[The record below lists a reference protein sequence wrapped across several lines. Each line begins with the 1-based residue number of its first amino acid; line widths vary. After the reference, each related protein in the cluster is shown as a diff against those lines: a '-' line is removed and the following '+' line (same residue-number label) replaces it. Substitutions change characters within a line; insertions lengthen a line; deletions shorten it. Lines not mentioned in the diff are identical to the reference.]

1 MCAGFDLVPK
11 PADGAGVLDVFEFVS
26 DRPTVGQLE
35 SLEHVGKGLVTSVL
49 EQQRG
54 GEFSELRYTGAEEGR
69 IELRVP
75 GRLGAQGIDGREL
88 VPVDPVGLNE

>member
-1 MCAGFDLVPK
+1 MRAGLDLVPK
-11 PADGAGVLDVFEFVS
+11 PTDDAGVLEVFEFVS
-26 DRPTVGQLE
+26 DRPAVGQLQ
-35 SLEHVGKGLVTSVL
+35 SLEHVGKGLVASVL

-54 GEFSELRYTGAEEGR
+54 GEFSELLFTGAEEGG

-75 GRLGAQGIDGREL
+75 GRFGAQGIDGREL